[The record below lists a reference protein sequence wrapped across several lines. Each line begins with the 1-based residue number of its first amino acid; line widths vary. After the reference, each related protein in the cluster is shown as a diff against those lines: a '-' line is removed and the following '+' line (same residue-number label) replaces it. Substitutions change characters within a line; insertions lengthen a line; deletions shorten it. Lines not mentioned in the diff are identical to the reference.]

1 MSCPPPSWSPPGSSS
16 SSSQHSSYVQQTTNI
31 RSEATS
37 RHFFLPCF
45 LHPSCPFC
53 GGLCTSSPPPC
64 PAPSSQT
71 CPQRSAEEHTQQEY
85 KFSFLKRKDYFFR
98 VFLCGSLAKRFGKPC
113 SQPYSGSN
121 GYSYLFIHSHIYN

>member
-53 GGLCTSSPPPC
+53 GGLCTSSTPPC

-85 KFSFLKRKDYFFR
+85 KYSCLKQFSCVVSFLDKR
-98 VFLCGSLAKRFGKPC
+98 CGKLTLTTYPGCVTLVQMLLYILYTLS
-113 SQPYSGSN
+113 
-121 GYSYLFIHSHIYN
+121 